1 MLFIRTQMKIAL
13 LFLFTLLPL
22 ELLAYKVD
30 SIEYDG
36 LVHIS
41 KGVAL
46 RMLPF
51 EKGDEVSDEEIDEAL
66 KKYYKQGYFDDIW
79 VDYEDGKLTFH
90 FKEKPIIAK
99 VLLQGW
105 KENDEDILKDVV
117 QIKKGEL
124 FDMAKLEAAKK
135 RIIQAISQEGK
146 IDSVVEIKT
155 EKLDNGGIKVTFIVN
170 EGEEIIIDKLRYSG
184 VKKLDSDDFDEVIAN
199 KEHEFMGW
207 FWGRN
212 DGKMH
217 LQDLQYDPLRIRD
230 FYMQHGFL
238 DAKVDEPFV
247 RVNFDSY
254 LAQMSYQIDEGE
266 PYKIEKITIEE
277 TKDVIDPKELRKD
290 LKLKKGDIFNIKYFR
305 EDMERIKTKVA
316 DLSYAYV
323 QVVPD
328 LRKNKEKHTVEVV
341 FRVIPGNKV
350 RIHDVV
356 ISGNTRTLDRVIR
369 RELYLGPG
377 DMYSLT
383 DLKDSRHAL
392 GRLGYFDGTTIE
404 EKRVDNQ
411 SMDLI
416 VKVKEAPTGNIQ
428 IGGGYGSYGGLLLSI
443 SVNDRNVWGS
453 GISVGVKAEKS
464 QTTKNASF
472 NISNPRLNDSDFSG
486 NFSIYASQ
494 YDYNDY
500 AVNSNGITLG
510 TGHRFSRF
518 ISGYLSYNYSSN
530 KYDIFNP
537 ENLSTYYT
545 TFFESYSKS
554 AVTATVSFDNTDD
567 YYLPRSGFLATQSFE
582 KAGLGADADFFKS
595 RTRFSTYKGLEEYVG
610 FDAIFRYKAR
620 LYFAENTGYLPIA
633 ERFYMGGIGSVRG
646 YESYSLSPAVKEID
660 ANGNVTFRRIGGRQ
674 TFSNSA
680 EISFP
685 LVPKAKMRLV
695 TYLDWGFIGQ
705 DKLTEISRGGYG
717 AGIEWF
723 SPVGPIQLMFS
734 KAINPQTNDSDTLP
748 ADRTSTFEFTMGQ
761 RF

>member
-1 MLFIRTQMKIAL
+1 MKIVL
-13 LFLFTLLPL
+13 LFLFILLPF
-22 ELLAYKVD
+22 ELFAYKID

-51 EKGDEVSDEEIDEAL
+51 ERGEEVSDEKIDEAL

-79 VDYEDGKLTFH
+79 VDYKGGKLTFH

-99 VLLQGW
+99 VILKGW
-105 KENDEDILKDVV
+105 KENDDDILKNVV

-146 IDSVVEIKT
+146 IDSVVEIKS

-184 VKKLDSDDFDEVIAN
+184 VEKLESEDFDEVIAN

-212 DGKMH
+212 DGKLH

-277 TKDVIDPKELRKD
+277 TKDVIDPNELKED
-290 LKLKKGDIFNIKYFR
+290 LKLKEGDIFNIKYFR

-328 LRKNKEKHTVEVV
+328 LRKNKQNHTVEVV

-350 RIHDVV
+350 RIHDVI

-369 RELYLGPG
+369 RELYLAPG

-392 GRLGYFDGTTIE
+392 GRLGFFEGTTIE
-404 EKRVDNQ
+404 EKRVDSH

-443 SVNDRNVWGS
+443 AVNDRNLWGS
-453 GISVGVKAEKS
+453 GISVGIKAEKS

-486 NFSIYASQ
+486 NFSIYTSK

-500 AVNSNGITLG
+500 TVNSNGVTVG

-530 KYDIFNP
+530 KYDIYNP
-537 ENLSTYYT
+537 DNLSTYYT

-554 AVTATVSFDNTDD
+554 GLTATVSFDNTDD
-567 YYLPRSGFLATQSFE
+567 YYLPRSGLFITQSFE

-595 RTRFSTYKGLEEYVG
+595 RTRFSAYKGLEEYVG

-660 ANGNVTFRRIGGRQ
+660 ADGNITFRRIGGRQ

-680 EISFP
+680 EVSFP

-705 DKLTEISRGGYG
+705 DKLSEISRGGYG

-734 KAINPQTNDSDTLP
+734 KAINPQRNDSDTLP

>member
-1 MLFIRTQMKIAL
+1 MKIVFL
-13 LFLFTLLPL
+13 LLLALLPL
-22 ELLAYKVD
+22 ELFAYKID
-30 SIEYDG
+30 SIKYDG

-51 EKGDEVSDEEIDEAL
+51 HKGDDVSDEEIDKAL
-66 KKYYKQGYFDDIW
+66 KKYYKQGYFNDIW
-79 VDYEDGKLTFH
+79 VDYENGELTFH

-99 VLLQGW
+99 VILKGW
-105 KENDEDILKDVV
+105 KENDDDIMKNVV

-155 EKLDNGGIKVTFIVN
+155 EKLDNGGIKVTFVVN

-184 VKKLDSDDFDEVIAN
+184 VKKLDSDDFDDVIAN

-254 LAQMSYQIDEGE
+254 LAQMSYQIEEGE
-266 PYKIEKITIEE
+266 PYRIEKITIEE
-277 TKDVIDPKELRKD
+277 TEDVIDPKELQKD

-305 EDMERIKTKVA
+305 KDMERIKTKIA

-328 LRKNKEKHTVEVV
+328 LKKNKEKHTVEVV
-341 FRVIPGNKV
+341 FRVIPGSKV
-350 RIHDVV
+350 RIHDVI

-404 EKRVDNQ
+404 EKRVDNK

-443 SVNDRNVWGS
+443 AVNDRNIWGS
-453 GISVGVKAEKS
+453 GINVGVKAEKS
-464 QTTKNASF
+464 QTAKNASF

-486 NFSIYASQ
+486 NFSIYTSK

-500 AVNSNGITLG
+500 AVNSNGVTLG
-510 TGHRFSRF
+510 TGHRFSRY

-530 KYDIFNP
+530 NYDIFNP
-537 ENLSTYYT
+537 DNLSNYYT

-554 AVTATVSFDNTDD
+554 SVTTTVSFDNTDD

-582 KAGLGADADFFKS
+582 KSGLGADADFFKS
-595 RTRFSTYKGLEEYVG
+595 RTRFSAYKGLEEYVG

-705 DKLTEISRGGYG
+705 DRLDEISRGGYG

-734 KAINPQTNDSDTLP
+734 RAINPQKSDTDKLP

>member
-1 MLFIRTQMKIAL
+1 MLFIRTQMKILL

-22 ELLAYKVD
+22 ELFAYKINT
-30 SIEYDG
+30 IEYNG

-51 EKGDEVSDEEIDEAL
+51 EKGDEVSGEQIDKAL
-66 KKYYKQGYFDDIW
+66 KKYYEQGYFDDIW
-79 VDYEDGKLTFH
+79 VDYDSGKLTFH

-99 VLLQGW
+99 VILKGW
-105 KENDEDILKDVV
+105 KENDDDILKDVV

-124 FDMAKLEAAKK
+124 FDVAKLEAAKK

-266 PYKIEKITIEE
+266 PYRIEKITIEE

-341 FRVIPGNKV
+341 FRVIPGSKV
-350 RIHDVV
+350 RIHDVI

-486 NFSIYASQ
+486 NFSIYASK

-554 AVTATVSFDNTDD
+554 AVTATASFDNTDD

-595 RTRFSTYKGLEEYVG
+595 RTRFSAYKGLEEYVG

-660 ANGNVTFRRIGGRQ
+660 ANGNVTYRRIGGRQ

-705 DKLTEISRGGYG
+705 DKLSEISRGGYG

-734 KAINPQTNDSDTLP
+734 KAINPQTSDSDTLP